1 MPDPR
6 VHIGNPNITSYTVE
20 GLVAYTQY
28 SVTIEACT
36 PGGCT
41 ESSPTLA
48 QTDPYFP
55 EGQAPPRGD
64 PITQSYISVIW
75 SPPSKPNGPGIRYDL
90 HRMKVR
96 QSLETGVI
104 IGLGFWELIY
114 QGTKIDYQDVG
125 LTTFTTYQY
134 RVTVYNNIG
143 PTTSD
148 PSEEVTT
155 LAGIPRQSGSIT
167 AVVLDHISVQLNWTT
182 PTLQELQG
190 EVVAYYIDYR
200 WDSGYVSLEYPPGV
214 DADILDDLDPNTG
227 YEFVQTIFNG
237 AYNISSPTE
246 YAETLDGA
254 PSGFDPPI
262 IYVISP
268 SAVRVAWKA
277 PSQPNGE
284 ITKYSVYR
292 DDVQITM
299 LPPTVQSHVFSDLQP
314 YTVYAMQVEVCTV
327 YNCILSNITYTTT
340 LEAPPAGI
348 SPPNLRVLGS
358 QDMDINWAAPS
369 QPNGIIQ
376 QYEVLRRAV
385 VSCDNELGDP
395 SDPDAEVC
403 TYRECSITESIC
415 GTQCYSGNQV
425 CCGGILHDYQSG
437 YECCDTNYLPGR
449 NSPSDVCCGGRF
461 TPSLPNHECCQ
472 GQYVQV
478 LAGQICC
485 PDPGENR
492 VAVGFGDVCCGGV
505 PFENSGPQICCAGEF
520 YGKNQ
525 GLCCR
530 GDFVAFDAF
539 HDGFNSKCCGGSV
552 IESNQVCCEENG
564 EGVGYEPDSDM
575 ECCGTD
581 YIDPDVTLC
590 CVNDAGSAKVH
601 YYTNSA
607 AKSSANEHCCGLQN
621 IGPSQSCCN
630 NIGYNPATHV
640 CADRS
645 TTAQGGCGGGTL
657 CPISQAPSAYCDRC
671 DFDPNTHTCGAIEGY
686 HVTAPPTP
694 AGNPGNRD
702 GQCHSGLL
710 SIYVG
715 GPNAYSYQDANLS
728 PYTTYEY
735 TIAVHNSAGSAS
747 SELSIAITHED
758 IPDGVQA
765 PKWTVDQGVL
775 DTIQLTWDQP
785 EYPNGEISTYILR
798 RDDIEIYRG
807 DAMEYNDNNGIQPY
821 QHYTYVLGACTT
833 VGCAS
838 SEQVV
843 AATLQAPPDN
853 LFDPAVNPVDA
864 HSLRVTWQIPGL
876 PNGVIQ
882 FYNVLLNGE
891 EEPLHIADP
900 QTFSYVHRNLDP
912 YTSYEYAIQA
922 CTAAGCTTS
931 NTVRARTLQAA
942 PQGVSS
948 PVHVT
953 VSATILEI
961 YWQAPTIPNG
971 VITTYRLYRYNRIV
985 YTGGANTLLYTDRGL
1000 QPNSRYEYILEAST
1014 MAGGS
1019 NSTLYVC
1026 QTPQDAP
1033 EGIPA
1038 PNLSVQS
1045 ATQITATWTPP
1056 TNPNGNI
1063 VHYAVMLQS
1072 GSTDQFT
1079 RSAGLTNSIVID
1091 RLTPSTY
1098 YDVRVQACNAG
1109 GCGVGPKSYAQ
1120 TFEAPP
1126 EGQDKPSLEATGR
1139 PLLMCHGNHLLD
1151 LMVSSQSTI
1160 STEGYKVQIRS
1171 CLCTLLMAIILFQKR
1186 WWWTATIFSFTEYRV
1201 RAENSEVIQMVRGR
1215 NCESVCYRATWS
1227 PPSLPNGVIS
1237 GYRIEYQKVSN
1248 DPTLSHPIIQ
1258 AATVDGTDATFY
1270 GLLPHTP
1277 YNVRIIAIN
1286 GAGETPGTWAQVTT
1300 QQGVPADVRGFFV
1313 EKIPDGQSL
1322 LLRWEA
1328 PGQPN
1333 GEIIEYRIYEDIYL
1347 ITPLYVGLNRE
1358 YLFRRL
1364 DPFTEYVV
1372 VLEACTSI
1380 GCGRGDPQTV
1390 VTSEIPPDNQAPP
1403 SFGFVNATVVQLIWK
1418 PPVNP
1423 NGQIIRYDIIRRT
1436 SSLSSRRRRDT
1447 DNSRF
1452 TETRTIYSEYNT
1464 NRDEFD
1470 YADET
1475 LHPYQLYEY
1484 RIRAINSKGNIES
1497 DWVNVQTAQA
1507 PPIGVFAPYYLM
1519 SQAIHHLCSYNGRNR
1534 LKSTASHRAIKYSVI
1549 TVRLIVFQLI
1559 AITVHRYRI
1568 ESFYGLFV
1576 HLNCMFWRGLYK
1588 K

>member
-1 MPDPR
+1 MASRSVMVPPHQQLSATLRRGVSTTSVEACTSKGCSFGPMTSARTQEAPPQGVITLVVNVDDARTVNARWTSPSAPNGFMYYEAMFTGLYYVAPENNNYNTISETRTLYNGTNADVFVSVSGLIPDSSYQVRVQGSNTPGSLLSEMQAIGMPPSYPDGVLPPSLYALSPTSIQSQWQEPGRNNAPGNPSFQLQYRLASNFGTEQDIFDNPTRVLTYIKSGLTAYTEYEFRVVAINNYGQTESDWTSQFTLEDGNSRESEEGRLQLTTLCIVSGPVDAPMATIINPQILLVTWEYPEQPNGVIMRIRVFQNDVLRVTIPGNVTAFEADDLSPYSNYYFKVEMCNSVGCTTSPNSQVYTTPQASPTGQSPPTLLSNTPTSIVITWRAPSSPNGPLIGYEIERRRQGTSSVTPVVSVGPNGPLNYMDRSPSIVPYTTYEYRIRVSNPSGSANSLWNDVTTRPAPPGGVAAPTIVILDHKSVNVIWEPPARSNGEIISYTIHMPDPR

-114 QGTKIDYQDVG
+114 QGTNIDYQDVG

-200 WDSGYVSLEYPPGV
+200 WDSDMSAWSIHQGLMLTSWMTWIQTLVMNLCRPSLMERI
-214 DADILDDLDPNTG
+214 ILV
-227 YEFVQTIFNG
+227 VQRIC
-237 AYNISSPTE
+237 
-246 YAETLDGA
+246 ETLDGA

-327 YNCILSNITYTTT
+327 YDCILSNITYTTT

-645 TTAQGGCGGGTL
+645 TTAQGGKSGGGTL
-657 CPISQAPSAYCDRC
+657 CPISQAPLHTVIAYILMNQRTAYEMC

-702 GQCHSGLL
+702 GQCHS
-710 SIYVG
+710 
-715 GPNAYSYQDANLS
+715 D
-728 PYTTYEY
+728 
-735 TIAVHNSAGSAS
+735 
-747 SELSIAITHED
+747 
-758 IPDGVQA
+758 
-765 PKWTVDQGVL
+765 
-775 DTIQLTWDQP
+775 
-785 EYPNGEISTYILR
+785 
-798 RDDIEIYRG
+798 
-807 DAMEYNDNNGIQPY
+807 
-821 QHYTYVLGACTT
+821 
-833 VGCAS
+833 
-838 SEQVV
+838 
-843 AATLQAPPDN
+843 
-853 LFDPAVNPVDA
+853 
-864 HSLRVTWQIPGL
+864 
-876 PNGVIQ
+876 
-882 FYNVLLNGE
+882 
-891 EEPLHIADP
+891 
-900 QTFSYVHRNLDP
+900 
-912 YTSYEYAIQA
+912 
-922 CTAAGCTTS
+922 
-931 NTVRARTLQAA
+931 
-942 PQGVSS
+942 
-948 PVHVT
+948 
-953 VSATILEI
+953 
-961 YWQAPTIPNG
+961 
-971 VITTYRLYRYNRIV
+971 
-985 YTGGANTLLYTDRGL
+985 
-1000 QPNSRYEYILEAST
+1000 
-1014 MAGGS
+1014 
-1019 NSTLYVC
+1019 
-1026 QTPQDAP
+1026 
-1033 EGIPA
+1033 
-1038 PNLSVQS
+1038 
-1045 ATQITATWTPP
+1045 
-1056 TNPNGNI
+1056 
-1063 VHYAVMLQS
+1063 
-1072 GSTDQFT
+1072 
-1079 RSAGLTNSIVID
+1079 
-1091 RLTPSTY
+1091 
-1098 YDVRVQACNAG
+1098 
-1109 GCGVGPKSYAQ
+1109 
-1120 TFEAPP
+1120 
-1126 EGQDKPSLEATGR
+1126 
-1139 PLLMCHGNHLLD
+1139 
-1151 LMVSSQSTI
+1151 
-1160 STEGYKVQIRS
+1160 
-1171 CLCTLLMAIILFQKR
+1171 
-1186 WWWTATIFSFTEYRV
+1186 
-1201 RAENSEVIQMVRGR
+1201 
-1215 NCESVCYRATWS
+1215 
-1227 PPSLPNGVIS
+1227 
-1237 GYRIEYQKVSN
+1237 
-1248 DPTLSHPIIQ
+1248 
-1258 AATVDGTDATFY
+1258 
-1270 GLLPHTP
+1270 
-1277 YNVRIIAIN
+1277 
-1286 GAGETPGTWAQVTT
+1286 
-1300 QQGVPADVRGFFV
+1300 
-1313 EKIPDGQSL
+1313 
-1322 LLRWEA
+1322 
-1328 PGQPN
+1328 
-1333 GEIIEYRIYEDIYL
+1333 
-1347 ITPLYVGLNRE
+1347 
-1358 YLFRRL
+1358 
-1364 DPFTEYVV
+1364 
-1372 VLEACTSI
+1372 
-1380 GCGRGDPQTV
+1380 
-1390 VTSEIPPDNQAPP
+1390 
-1403 SFGFVNATVVQLIWK
+1403 
-1418 PPVNP
+1418 
-1423 NGQIIRYDIIRRT
+1423 
-1436 SSLSSRRRRDT
+1436 
-1447 DNSRF
+1447 
-1452 TETRTIYSEYNT
+1452 
-1464 NRDEFD
+1464 
-1470 YADET
+1470 
-1475 LHPYQLYEY
+1475 
-1484 RIRAINSKGNIES
+1484 
-1497 DWVNVQTAQA
+1497 
-1507 PPIGVFAPYYLM
+1507 
-1519 SQAIHHLCSYNGRNR
+1519 
-1534 LKSTASHRAIKYSVI
+1534 YSVFMSEDPML
-1549 TVRLIVFQLI
+1549 TVIKVCNNF
-1559 AITVHRYRI
+1559 
-1568 ESFYGLFV
+1568 G
-1576 HLNCMFWRGLYK
+1576 G
-1588 K
+1588 